1 VGIEDAVEFESMGDQ
16 ELWVVLFG
24 PKTFEQINVLTVA
37 PTRLDVHH
45 GAEPVA
51 VATAPVRAAGSLS

>member
-1 VGIEDAVEFESMGDQ
+1 MGDQ

-24 PKTFEQINVLTVA
+24 PKAFEQISVLTVA

-45 GAEPVA
+45 GAEPFA
-51 VATAPVRAAGSLS
+51 VETAPVRAAGSLS